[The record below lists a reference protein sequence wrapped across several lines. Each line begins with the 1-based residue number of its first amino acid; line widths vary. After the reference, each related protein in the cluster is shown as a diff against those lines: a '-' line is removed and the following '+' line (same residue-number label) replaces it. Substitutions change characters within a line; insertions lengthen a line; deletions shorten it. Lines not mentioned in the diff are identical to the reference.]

1 MIDLIHPFELVA
13 NAIGCSPD
21 SLSEDSAMY
30 RDFGW
35 DSFGHLSVI
44 LALEQEYGIE
54 ISDAA
59 VESYKTMREIL
70 RCYELVRER
79 RQSIE

>member
-1 MIDLIHPFELVA
+1 MSDLVHPFELVA

-21 SLSEDSAMY
+21 SLSDDSAMY

-35 DSFGHLSVI
+35 DSFGHLNVI
-44 LALEQEYGIE
+44 LTLEREYGIE
-54 ISDAA
+54 VDDAA
-59 VESYKTMREIL
+59 VESYSTMREIL
-70 RCYELVRER
+70 KCYELVRQR

>member
-1 MIDLIHPFELVA
+1 MSDLVHPFELVA
-13 NAIGCSPD
+13 NAISCSPD

-35 DSFGHLSVI
+35 DSLGHLNVI
-44 LALEQEYGIE
+44 LALEREYGIE
-54 ISDAA
+54 VDDAA

-70 RCYELVRER
+70 KCYELI
-79 RQSIE
+79 RQRQQSVE